1 MNTCIAEEMGNGE
14 LCDVHMKNQKR
25 ISKRNELIAREQGLK
40 ISFACERGDQ
50 SLSFTREQEVREVS
64 EKKEGVAT
72 CKPALVRKNRMG

>member
-25 ISKRNELIAREQGLK
+25 ISKRNKLIARKQGLK
-40 ISFACERGDQ
+40 ISFACKDDQ
-50 SLSFTREQEVREVS
+50 SLLFAREQEVREVS
-64 EKKEGVAT
+64 EKKEGVVT